1 MRRVPSR
8 RMPPPRPSE
17 GPGLRGWAL
26 LLIFV
31 VSSIIG
37 VAAWIVAYPAV
48 AIPLMAAL
56 VLTMLGMHAEGK
68 ARRSALAR
76 GREGESI
83 CTFARSFDCRRTD
96 TWILRAVYEAL
107 QPHCRVGD
115 RMMPIRSTDELATLG
130 LDGEDIAFVAEE
142 VAYRSGRSMEGMEA
156 NPYSFEVVTVED
168 LVAFMM
174 HQPRESAA

>member
-8 RMPPPRPSE
+8 RMPPPRPAE

-37 VAAWIVAYPAV
+37 VAAWIVAYPVV
-48 AIPLMAAL
+48 AIPLIAAF
-56 VLTMLGMHAEGK
+56 VLTMLGMHAEGE
-68 ARRSALAR
+68 AQRSALAR

-83 CTFARSFDCRRTD
+83 CTFARAFDCRRTD
-96 TWILRAVYEAL
+96 TWILRAVFEAL
-107 QPHCRVGD
+107 QPHCRVGG
-115 RMMPIRSTDELATLG
+115 RAFPIRRTDELATLG
-130 LDGEDIAFVAEE
+130 IDGEDVAFIAEE
-142 VAYRSGRSMEGMEA
+142 VAYRFGRSMEGMEA
-156 NPYSFEVVTVED
+156 NPYSFRVETVED
-168 LVAFMM
+168 LVEFMM